1 MKIKE
6 LRVDKGL
13 TQVELAELLGV
24 TQGCVAMW
32 ETGKAFPNSEKLPR
46 LAEVLD
52 CSIGEL
58 YGEEGR

>member
-1 MKIKE
+1 MANIKK
-6 LRVDKGL
+6 LREKKNL
-13 TQVELAELLGV
+13 TQVGLAELLGV

-46 LAEVLD
+46 LAEVLG

-58 YGEEGR
+58 YGEE